1 LLEVAIIG
9 EVKPGRSLSLWV
21 SGHLAPGGEGVSLPL
36 WRQSAGVPSIDYL
49 LIREIKMEATKI
61 SRGIL
66 TAVLALDVLFMA
78 GCSSENS
85 HGNVYRQWST
95 RMAEMGIFPVYPP
108 REDVVVGDVYAL
120 PLHPYDTAAVG
131 YIGGLGNAGIHVEYL
146 GDRNLGWTN
155 LLARL
160 ERYYETRPYPAD
172 STNIVSSVTNAPLT
186 SISGYPETTQRTS
199 AFSPGSIA
207 RLRQVSFP
215 DFNISHVDQESLSA
229 VIPIEGIMAGLNFNR
244 SDITG
249 VHFSIPHAESYG
261 LTTED
266 LLEEVYHD
274 DQFRPTPDGIY
285 MRGDTNGVISVMGA
299 QMAYGM
305 FQDILARVAENP
317 GNHIPWSI
325 RMHMQRS
332 VAAMTNHIY
341 LALISEV
348 YFARS
353 MDITIERK
361 TATGANG
368 SARPIAAAEL
378 KQLKDMGLLAV
389 RGLTKS
395 VTSTSTT
402 ASATSTN
409 VVTGTKAEMID
420 VTEGDSAFD
429 LARKLRG
436 LESPDSVD
444 KIGGS
449 VRVLSV
455 SASSIGLRRTF
466 ERPICVG
473 VRGVL
478 VKIDVKNPRVFTGT
492 GQTEWMKVEVED
504 MNDKGTDSKQRDN
517 WSARGHQTHGD
528 P

>member
-1 LLEVAIIG
+1 
-9 EVKPGRSLSLWV
+9 
-21 SGHLAPGGEGVSLPL
+21 
-36 WRQSAGVPSIDYL
+36 
-49 LIREIKMEATKI
+49 
-61 SRGIL
+61 
-66 TAVLALDVLFMA
+66 
-78 GCSSENS
+78 
-85 HGNVYRQWST
+85 
-95 RMAEMGIFPVYPP
+95 MAEMGIFPVYPP

-146 GDRNLGWTN
+146 GDTNLGWTN
-155 LLARL
+155 LLVKL
-160 ERYYETRPYPAD
+160 ERYYQTRPYPAD
-172 STNIVSSVTNAPLT
+172 STNNLSSATNAPFTL
-186 SISGYPETTQRTS
+186 IPGYPDSTQRTS

-249 VHFSIPHAESYG
+249 VNFSIPHAESYG

-266 LLEEVYHD
+266 LLEEVYRD
-274 DQFRPTPDGIY
+274 QQFRITAHGIY
-285 MRGDTNGVISVMGA
+285 MSGGTNGVISVPGA
-299 QMAYGM
+299 QMAYAM
-305 FQDILARVAENP
+305 FQNVMEQVVDNP
-317 GNHIPWSI
+317 ANCIPWSI
-325 RMHMQRS
+325 KGHMRRS
-332 VAAMTNHIY
+332 VAAMKDQIY

-361 TATGANG
+361 TATGAGG
-368 SARPIAAAEL
+368 SARPIGAAEL
-378 KQLKDMGLLAV
+378 KQLKDMGLLAIHT
-389 RGLTKS
+389 RTNS
-395 VTSTSTT
+395 VTSTTGTNTT
-402 ASATSTN
+402 ATSTN
-409 VVTGTKAEMID
+409 VVTGTTADMID

-436 LESPDSVD
+436 LKTPDSVD
-444 KIGGS
+444 NIGGS
-449 VRVLSV
+449 VSVLGV

-478 VKIDVKNPRVFTGT
+478 VKINVNEPVALGLNEK
-492 GQTEWMKVEVED
+492 GQWVEDPNGKKEWMKIESFG
-504 MNDKGTDSKQRDN
+504 K
-517 WSARGHQTHGD
+517 
-528 P
+528 